1 MICRLLII
9 ETLLASIYSQM
20 ITSANTQMQ
29 PLSSIETYVRMATSG
44 FTVLKSF
51 LNFFLWMNIAWM
63 VTTLPL
69 VSSAK
74 GYLYGVFTLGLLAE
88 IAVVWFGDNASLIDK
103 DVMYGVDTIE
113 LVRYWTRVA
122 AVTAMLLSSLVSCF
136 CPAKSRT
143 SSITMDELLKSQM
156 DFVLKMNESAQVK
169 KRSGRDRADKHAKST
184 SVDKFSEPQRGRFT
198 ERVVHENT
206 LISNRKF
213 KPKRQHRSRSPNR
226 STSSTELAM
235 PVVTPIKPRR
245 APTNNNFASAQPQ
258 AHDGSGTYYVHRSD
272 IIAKQEEE
280 ANRLELECLR
290 ALYQNSATS
299 IASSG
304 GGDESCGSSVTS
316 IESSSS
322 FAVKKKNRRKRTVTE
337 MYASSGDEGS
347 QFFSANDEEMSETSD
362 TSCAS
367 SKARGKKN
375 KKYKLES
382 VPEEVQ
388 IS

>member
-1 MICRLLII
+1 
-9 ETLLASIYSQM
+9 
-20 ITSANTQMQ
+20 MQ
-29 PLSSIETYVRMATSG
+29 PLSSIETYVKMATSG

-88 IAVVWFGDNASLIDK
+88 IAVVWFSDNASFIGE
-103 DVMYGVDTIE
+103 DVMDGVDTIE

-122 AVTAMLLSSLVSCF
+122 AVTAILLSSLVSCF
-136 CPAKSRT
+136 CPVKKSRT

-156 DFVLKMNESAQVK
+156 EFVSKMNESAQVK

-184 SVDKFSEPQRGRFT
+184 SVDKFSEQQRGGRFR

-258 AHDGSGTYYVHRSD
+258 AHDDSGTYYVHRSD

-322 FAVKKKNRRKRTVTE
+322 FAPVKKKNKRKRTVTE

>member
-29 PLSSIETYVRMATSG
+29 PLSSIEAYVRMATSG

-198 ERVVHENT
+198 ERVVHV
-206 LISNRKF
+206 SNRKF

-226 STSSTELAM
+226 SSSTELAM